1 MSDGNGTF
9 VDVNDGSVEDV
20 DYGWV
25 AGKQLF
31 GDTWTAALG
40 TIEQQK
46 AELTTALEEMDELMI
61 TQLPEGYRDVL
72 DNVEIDAVDTIT
84 DTGRPVK
91 PILNLPDEWP
101 DAGDIPILGY
111 LRPIPQQDL
120 TYTAPT
126 VPADPGGGLNW
137 TASAYTSTILDPFFN
152 AIYNGIVNGGT
163 GLADAVEDAMIYRAR
178 ARLKTVNDE
187 NWQKGIDAAS
197 TSGFGFPGGAAA
209 AVLTTMANIRAD
221 QEENLDNDILKIQA
235 DLAQVNTHFMLDK
248 GLALEQLFRQFHN
261 DNQNRSLDAQKAI
274 AQYVLDK
281 YRAAVEIYVAQW
293 EGVKAE
299 IQAKIAVV
307 DLVLKENQMMFEKFK
322 AEMGA
327 YTAEID
333 LVAKKISAIV
343 EGYRG
348 EVDGYRA
355 EIDERAAWWRALTEE
370 QKVKV
375 EANRLEMEK
384 AIAQVKAFIDGTL
397 SLNGLRGELAKAKG
411 GLLAQVLASCLGAIN
426 TSFSINHSGSE
437 SRSES
442 TNFSATISESKN
454 YEMS

>member
-1 MSDGNGTF
+1 MSDGNGTY
-9 VDVNDGSVEDV
+9 VDVQDGSVEDV

-25 AGKQLF
+25 AGRQLF

-40 TIEQQK
+40 TIAEQK
-46 AELTTALEEMDELMI
+46 AELTTAIEEMDELML
-61 TQLPEGYRDVL
+61 TQLPANYRTVL
-72 DNVEIDAVDTIT
+72 DNVTIDTVDPIT
-84 DTGRPVK
+84 DTTGRPVK
-91 PILNLPDEWP
+91 PVLNLPDEWP

-111 LRPIPQQDL
+111 LRPVPQQDL
-120 TYTAPT
+120 TYTKPT

-137 TASAYTSTILDPFFN
+137 TAGAYTSTILDPFFN

-163 GLADAVEDAMIYRAR
+163 AIEASVITAMKDRAR
-178 ARLKTVNDE
+178 AGLKTVNDE
-187 NWQKGIDAAS
+187 NWQKGIDVAS
-197 TSGFGFPGGAAA
+197 TSGFGFPGGAAG

-221 QEENLDNDILKIQA
+221 QEENLERDIIKIEF
-235 DLAQVNTHFMLDK
+235 DLTHATKLFMLDK
-248 GLALEQLFRQFHN
+248 GLALEQLFRQFFK
-261 DNQNRSLDAQKAI
+261 DNEDRSLDAKKAM

-281 YRAAVEIYVAQW
+281 YKAAVQIYIAQW

-307 DLVLKENQMMFEKFK
+307 DLVLKENQMMLEKFK
-322 AEMGA
+322 AQMTA

-355 EIDERAAWWRALTEE
+355 EIDERAAWWRALTDK
-370 QKVKV
+370 QKAKI
-375 EANRLEMEK
+375 EANRLELEK

-397 SLNGLRGELAKAKG
+397 SMNGLRGELSKTKG
-411 GLLAQVLASCLGAIN
+411 GLLAQVLASCLGAFN
-426 TSFSINHSGSE
+426 ASFSINQSGSE
-437 SRSES
+437 SKSETHS
-442 TNFSATISESKN
+442 FSAGITESKN
-454 YEMS
+454 YDL